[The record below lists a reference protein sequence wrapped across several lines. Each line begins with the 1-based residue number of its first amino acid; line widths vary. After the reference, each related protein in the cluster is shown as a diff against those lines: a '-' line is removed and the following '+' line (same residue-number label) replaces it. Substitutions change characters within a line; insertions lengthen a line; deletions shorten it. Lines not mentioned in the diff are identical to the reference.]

1 VLTVYLPN
9 SDATLFGLLVQVSTL
24 ASVKEAGKVA
34 VSALKAAAHG
44 IKEEELKYVF
54 ASILQ
59 SFTNHSMLIPRFSQ
73 PKLLLIVL

>member
-1 VLTVYLPN
+1 M
-9 SDATLFGLLVQVSTL
+9 
-24 ASVKEAGKVA
+24 KEAGKVA

-73 PKLLLIVL
+73 TKLLLIVL